1 MTLER
6 INPQTLPNFTTFSQ
20 IVVAR
25 GSRIVFVSGQVA
37 LNADGQLVGER
48 DLAAQAAQAFRN
60 LLAALRAV
68 GATAADVAKMTWYVV
83 NYSEEMS
90 PVLLAARREAFGE
103 HTPASTL
110 VGVQA
115 LARPGFLIEVEAI
128 AMLE

>member
-1 MTLER
+1 
-6 INPQTLPNFTTFSQ
+6 
-20 IVVAR
+20 VVAR

-83 NYSEEMS
+83 QRVV
-90 PVLLAARREAFGE
+90 PRK
-103 HTPASTL
+103 TL
-110 VGVQA
+110 
-115 LARPGFLIEVEAI
+115 
-128 AMLE
+128 